1 MIRPD
6 LTLTNLSIREGVN
19 PLPWLLMS
27 AIALLVMGIVM
38 ISSASMDMAGEV
50 MGNSYHFV
58 IRQLIF
64 VCLGCALALIAA
76 NVPLAWWERSG
87 WLLLGVGL
95 FVLLLVLTPIGRTVN
110 GSTRWI
116 PFGLFNVQV
125 SEIAKVCLIAYLAG
139 YVVRRREELVNTWAG
154 FLKPVVV
161 LTVASILLVI
171 EPDFGATV
179 VLMTAAMGMIFLSGV
194 RLSRFLPLI
203 ASCVFIGTVLI
214 LTQPYRLK
222 RVVSYLDP
230 WKDQFDSGY
239 QLTQSLIAFG
249 RGDWA
254 GVGLGNSVQ
263 KLFYLPEAHTDFIFA
278 ITAEEFGLVGSLGT
292 LLLFTILV
300 VAGFTIARRAEKAEM
315 PFAACFGYGITL
327 LIGLQATINMAVA
340 TGLLPTKG
348 LTLPLMSYG
357 GSSLLMTCIC
367 IGILARVEMERT
379 AMARSSDTGAQQ
391 SASPRKPKGGAVYE

>member
-1 MIRPD
+1 MNLPD
-6 LTLTNLSIREGVN
+6 LKLSNSSIQLNRN
-19 PLPWLLMS
+19 PLPWLLLS
-27 AIALLVMGIVM
+27 SISLLVIGVVM
-38 ISSASMDMAGEV
+38 IASASTDMAAAV

-64 VCLGCALALIAA
+64 AALGCTLALIAA
-76 NVPLAWWERSG
+76 NIPMAWWERSG

-95 FVLLLVLTPIGRTVN
+95 FVLILVLTPVGRTVN

-125 SEIAKVCLIAYLAG
+125 SEIAKLCLIAYLAG
-139 YVVRRREELVNTWAG
+139 YVVRRREELVNTWVG
-154 FLKPVVV
+154 FLKPVAV
-161 LTVASILLVI
+161 LGMASILLVI

-179 VLMTAAMGMIFLSGV
+179 VLMTAALGMIFLSGV
-194 RLSRFLPLI
+194 KLSRFLPLI

-214 LTQPYRLK
+214 FTQPYRLK

-249 RGDWA
+249 RGEWG

-278 ITAEEFGLVGSLGT
+278 ITAEEFGLFGSLGV
-292 LLLFTILV
+292 LGLV
-300 VAGFTIARRAEKAEM
+300 TVLVLSGFTIARRAENAGM
-315 PFAACFGYGITL
+315 PFAACFSYGITL
-327 LIGLQATINMAVA
+327 LIGLQASINMAVN

-348 LTLPLMSYG
+348 LTLPLVSYG
-357 GSSLLMTCIC
+357 GSSLLITCIC

-379 AMARSSDTGAQQ
+379 AQDQIAANGKQTPFR
-391 SASPRKPKGGAVYE
+391 GGAAYE

>member
-1 MIRPD
+1 MNAEMTINSAGRI
-6 LTLTNLSIREGVN
+6 NAHN
-19 PLPWLLMS
+19 PLMWLILS
-27 AIALLVMGIVM
+27 ACSLLVIGIIM
-38 ISSASMDMAGEV
+38 ISSASMDMAAEV
-50 MGNSYHFV
+50 MGNGYYFV
-58 IRQLIF
+58 VRQLIF
-64 VCLGCALALIAA
+64 AVLGCLLALTAA
-76 NVPLAWWERSG
+76 NIPLTWWERSG

-95 FVLLLVLTPIGRTVN
+95 FALVLVLTPLGRSVN

-116 PFGLFNVQV
+116 PMGLFNVQV
-125 SEIAKVCLIAYLAG
+125 SEVAKLCLIAYLAS
-139 YVVRRREELVNTWAG
+139 YVVRRRDELVNTWAG
-154 FLKPVVV
+154 FLKPIVV
-161 LTVASILLVI
+161 LSLASVLLVI

-179 VLMTAAMGMIFLSGV
+179 VLMTAALGMIFLSGV
-194 RLSRFLPLI
+194 RLTRFLPLI
-203 ASCVFIGTVLI
+203 AVCVSVGALLI
-214 LTQPYRLK
+214 VTQPYRLK

-278 ITAEEFGLVGSLGT
+278 ITAEEFGLIGSMVI

-300 VAGFTIARRAEKAEM
+300 TAGLSIARRAEKSDM
-315 PFAACFGYGITL
+315 PFAACFSYGITL
-327 LIGLQATINMAVA
+327 LIGLQATINIAVN

-357 GSSLLMTCIC
+357 GSSLMISCISV
-367 IGILARVEMERT
+367 GILARVELERLGKV
-379 AMARSSDTGAQQ
+379 ARQKSGQ
-391 SASPRKPKGGAVYE
+391 SGSAAVRGGAVYE